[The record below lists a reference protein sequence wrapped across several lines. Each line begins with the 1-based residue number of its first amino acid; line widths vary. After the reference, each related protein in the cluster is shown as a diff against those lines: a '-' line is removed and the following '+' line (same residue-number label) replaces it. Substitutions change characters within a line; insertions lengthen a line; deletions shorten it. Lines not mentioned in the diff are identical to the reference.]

1 MGFHS
6 IGATIRTRL
15 ECRCLPYAGFFID
28 IMARYYNLSGWLL
41 RILIGYLSGPK
52 LRFCYNSKT
61 GKEKEIFGVGGKG
74 TVLGLWIFMFIIDKA
89 GPKRSIQTI
98 GQTISQPMNQRK
110 PMDRSKKKHI
120 DDFTVLTNLNL
131 KTNLVPD
138 PNPTRPVTYRGRTE
152 QILPPEANSLQ
163 K

>member
-1 MGFHS
+1 
-6 IGATIRTRL
+6 
-15 ECRCLPYAGFFID
+15 
-28 IMARYYNLSGWLL
+28 
-41 RILIGYLSGPK
+41 
-52 LRFCYNSKT
+52 
-61 GKEKEIFGVGGKG
+61 
-74 TVLGLWIFMFIIDKA
+74 MFIIDKA
-89 GPKRSIQTI
+89 GPKRNIQTI

-163 K
+163 KDALKRVGFNSNVYKYQKHATEPIKN